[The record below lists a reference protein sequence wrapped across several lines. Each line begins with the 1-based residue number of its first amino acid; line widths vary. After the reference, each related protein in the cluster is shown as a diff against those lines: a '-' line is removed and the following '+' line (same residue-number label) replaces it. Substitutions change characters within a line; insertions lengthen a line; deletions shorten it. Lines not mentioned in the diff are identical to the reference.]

1 MIVVEHD
8 PDVIQTADHIIDI
21 GPNAGKDGGEI
32 MFEGSYQDLLTSQTS
47 TGQALNRT
55 HQLKDHPRATH
66 DMFNIENISRN
77 NLNHISTQLPKHA
90 MTVVTGVAGSG
101 KVPLSQQPLNKSNVL
116 SSSIR
121 NRLTHRIA
129 LIYSHT

>member
-47 TGQALNRT
+47 TGQAFKQNT
-55 HQLKDHPRATH
+55 
-66 DMFNIENISRN
+66 
-77 NLNHISTQLPKHA
+77 ST
-90 MTVVTGVAGSG
+90 
-101 KVPLSQQPLNKSNVL
+101 
-116 SSSIR
+116 
-121 NRLTHRIA
+121 
-129 LIYSHT
+129 

>member
-1 MIVVEHD
+1 MQAKMV
-8 PDVIQTADHIIDI
+8 
-21 GPNAGKDGGEI
+21 EI

-101 KVPLSQQPLNKSNVL
+101 KSSLSQQPLNKSNVL